1 MWITDVGNRGN
12 EREGKG
18 RWIRGEI
25 AAVAPEVHESH
36 GFMPKNG
43 VGNLCTGAVNIR
55 EPAPGALTL
64 LGVAGVLGSR
74 KRR

>member
-1 MWITDVGNRGN
+1 MLGIEGTNGK
-12 EREGKG
+12 GKG

-25 AAVAPEVHESH
+25 AAAAPEVHESH